1 MLTIKWNLQLKFRR
15 TVPWKM
21 DVALASDRR
30 GSANVSIRQQY
41 GNAENGL
48 FSSSRADDND
58 AERYA
63 LYDKIAQKL
72 QNDAAGPVRLWAG
85 VLVMISEKFAVSDA
99 WSSPSLTAFFLL
111 QL

>member
-1 MLTIKWNLQLKFRR
+1 MKWNLQLNFRR
-15 TVPWKM
+15 TVQWKI
-21 DVALASDRR
+21 DAALASDRR
-30 GSANVSIRQQY
+30 GSANVSVRQQY

-72 QNDAAGPVRLWAG
+72 QHDAAGPIRLWAE
-85 VLVMISEKFAVSDA
+85 VLAMISESLPLATLAV
-99 WSSPSLTAFFLL
+99 PLR
-111 QL
+111 